1 MGQNGKLLDSKGR
14 PVKFIIE
21 TNAGNNVR
29 EGVGNIL
36 TAALK
41 QLGMDITFV
50 PGDFNTMIN
59 RMLNVGDWD
68 AIILGLTGSDEP
80 QGGNNVWSINGS
92 LHFWNLSPEVADW
105 VDPKTY
111 VVPEFEKQIDK
122 IFKEN
127 VRILDD
133 NVVKDYW
140 AQMPE
145 DYI

>member
-1 MGQNGKLLDSKGR
+1 
-14 PVKFIIE
+14 
-21 TNAGNNVR
+21 
-29 EGVGNIL
+29 IL

-133 NVVKDYW
+133 
-140 AQMPE
+140 
-145 DYI
+145 